1 MMNDELV
8 AQREEAAEPA
18 PEQPSQDEQI
28 RDAREKARLHL
39 YAARRILWHLETE
52 LLEASVAFAKV
63 DVSRAVCMPIALKP
77 VRDAIERWQEEVT
90 R

>member
-1 MMNDELV
+1 MTRDEEV
-8 AQREEAAEPA
+8 AVREEVAEPA
-18 PEQPSQDEQI
+18 PAQPSQTEQI
-28 RDAREKARLHL
+28 GDAREKARMHL

-77 VRDAIERWQEEVT
+77 VRDAIERWQEEVA